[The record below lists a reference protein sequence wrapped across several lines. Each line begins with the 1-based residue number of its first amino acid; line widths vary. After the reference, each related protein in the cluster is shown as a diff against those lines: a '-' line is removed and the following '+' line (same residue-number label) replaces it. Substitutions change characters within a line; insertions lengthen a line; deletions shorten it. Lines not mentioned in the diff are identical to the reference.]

1 MSTKKKSIKISDYVD
16 SDDDAP
22 KEIDEKDIEKFD
34 LELDQV
40 YEMLNRLTSKDENVA
55 DSAKDDIDVYLER
68 RQRQQAEEEE
78 KKKIT
83 AGCKVTASKTVINNK
98 VKYFDFRW
106 PNYFLHSEY
115 SNKVATFHL
124 SI

>member
-22 KEIDEKDIEKFD
+22 KEIDEKEIEKFD

-98 VKYFDFRW
+98 VKYFDFG
-106 PNYFLHSEY
+106 
-115 SNKVATFHL
+115 
-124 SI
+124 